1 VYESE
6 SGDLSIALTG
16 DALIH
21 RALSMFRE
29 PDFLAIRDILRTAD
43 VAVTN
48 IETMFHDYESA
59 PSYAPGGIAMQAQA
73 TVIDELRWLGFNL
86 FATANNHGFDYGE
99 AGLLVHLDHLARR
112 GVAHAG
118 IGRTLGQAREPS
130 YLDTPAGRVALV
142 AASTSG
148 PPAQRAQHQW
158 RDGSGRPG
166 VNMLR
171 YTSNY
176 VVDEPTYLA
185 LRTLREQFSLYPPRG
200 AEYGDHSYGLSAR
213 PDTDTS
219 FTMTDLHNRF
229 QYPMPNGYRVTLG
242 DRFECVLEAVPSDV
256 EENLQRIAD
265 ARRMAD
271 WVVASLHSHEVGAR
285 PVLPSGLTVDFAH
298 AAIDAGADVFY
309 GNGPNQVRGVEVYR
323 GKPIIYGP
331 GTFIHQSATV
341 ERVQQENFLRA
352 RLDPWTSTPADFHDS
367 QVGREHLG
375 EALGRWTGPEAWQA
389 VIVVVNFHSGALREI
404 TAHPLELGHGTGR
417 AQRGRPMLARGA
429 AAAAGLAEFQR
440 ICLAHGTEV
449 EIDGDRGRIRLKG

>member
-6 SGDLSIALTG
+6 SGDLSIALAG
-16 DALIH
+16 DALLH
-21 RALSMFRE
+21 RGVSMYRE
-29 PDFLAIRDILRTAD
+29 PGFLAIRDILRAAD

-48 IETMFHDYESA
+48 VETMFHNFESA
-59 PSYAPGGIAMQAQA
+59 PSYAPGGIAMQAEPA
-73 TVIDELRWLGFNL
+73 MIDELRWLGFTL

-112 GVAHAG
+112 EVAHAG
-118 IGRTLGQAREPS
+118 IGATLGQAREPR
-130 YLDTPAGRVALV
+130 YLDTPAGRVALI

-171 YTSNY
+171 YTSDY
-176 VVDEPTYLA
+176 VVDEPTYQA
-185 LRTLREQFSLYPPRG
+185 LRTLREQFSLYPPGR

-242 DRFECVLEAVPSDV
+242 DRFECVLEAEPSDV
-256 EENLQRIAD
+256 AENLQRIAD

-271 WVVASLHSHEVGAR
+271 WVVVSLHSHEVGAR
-285 PVLPSGLTVDFAH
+285 PVLPSSLTADFAR

-309 GNGPNQVRGVEVYR
+309 GNGPNQVRGVEVYH

-331 GTFIHQSATV
+331 GTFVHQSATV
-341 ERVQQENFLRA
+341 ERVHQENFLRA

-375 EALGRWTGPEAWQA
+375 ESLGRWTGPEAWQA
-389 VIVVVNFHSGALREI
+389 VLVQVSFRARALSAI
-404 TAHPLELGHGTGR
+404 TAYPLELGHGTGR
-417 AQRGRPMLARGA
+417 AQRGRPVLARGA
-429 AAAAGLAEFQR
+429 AARAGLAEFQR
-440 ICLAHGTEV
+440 ACAAHGTEV
-449 EIDGDRGRIRLKG
+449 EIEAGTGHVRLPG